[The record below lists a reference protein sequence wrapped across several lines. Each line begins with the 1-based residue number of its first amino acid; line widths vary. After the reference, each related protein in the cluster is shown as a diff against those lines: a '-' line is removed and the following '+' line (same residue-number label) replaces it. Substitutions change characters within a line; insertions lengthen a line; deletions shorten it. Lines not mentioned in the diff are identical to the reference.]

1 MQIFEMSKFLMSNL
15 ALKKTKTYTFSFNI
29 FIFIL
34 NLLLTKLDG
43 VALWVAD
50 PPIAKQARP
59 DILAWA
65 NPPSANSTNLSDV
78 P

>member
-1 MQIFEMSKFLMSNL
+1 MFSWL
-15 ALKKTKTYTFSFNI
+15 KTKKYTFFFNI

-34 NLLLTKLDG
+34 NLLSTKLDG
-43 VALWVAD
+43 VALLVAD
-50 PPIAKQARP
+50 PPLDKQARP

-65 NPPSANSTNLSDV
+65 DPPPANSTTLSDV